1 MQNTKMGANSSKD
14 IVSEWAHMWSCIL
27 EHELGL
33 FYMGGAGD
41 WLDPDKFQGLAC
53 DGEIA
58 HSADFESYCPE
69 GSVFTSYAPPLDG
82 DEGMRTVIVV
92 LDGNP
97 EIYRKWLKKLSRRKL
112 LVIVPPDR
120 FAEAYVC
127 LNNYDLCLVT
137 YVGGTLLAFGDSQA
151 GVESSRLEE
160 LQDAWEK
167 FAPSQTATKPEERS

>member
-1 MQNTKMGANSSKD
+1 
-14 IVSEWAHMWSCIL
+14 
-27 EHELGL
+27 
-33 FYMGGAGD
+33 MGGAGD